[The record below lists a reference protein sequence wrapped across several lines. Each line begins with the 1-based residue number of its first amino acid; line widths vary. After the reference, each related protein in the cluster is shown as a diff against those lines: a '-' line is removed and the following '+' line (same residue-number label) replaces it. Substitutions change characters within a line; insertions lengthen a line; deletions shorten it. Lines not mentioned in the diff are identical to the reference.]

1 MTAEKP
7 DPTLL
12 TVLEALSGVA
22 GLSAK
27 KRADLSSA
35 IWVFSRD
42 LGRQPSEIPAR
53 TEIVERLGR
62 GLNAARLGIT
72 RGSLTNVRSR
82 VRVAM
87 RLTGHNQAARRLD
100 VPLGTVWEELLGLAA
115 EPADRIALKRLFR
128 ILQLQS
134 VEPAALSPAA
144 FDRVRRY
151 LHETGASRPDAVYRN
166 MVMAWNRLNSL
177 LRSSPI

>member
-12 TVLEALSGVA
+12 TVLEALSGLA
-22 GLSAK
+22 SLSAK
-27 KRADLSSA
+27 KRADLASA
-35 IWVFSRD
+35 IWAFSRD

-53 TEIVERLGR
+53 TDIVERLGR
-62 GLNAARLGIT
+62 DLNAARLGIT

-115 EPADRIALKRLFR
+115 EPADRIALKRLGSSSCR
-128 ILQLQS
+128 
-134 VEPAALSPAA
+134 
-144 FDRVRRY
+144 
-151 LHETGASRPDAVYRN
+151 
-166 MVMAWNRLNSL
+166 AWNRPPCPRQPSTGSVATSTKRAPPVPT
-177 LRSSPI
+177 RSIGTW